1 MSEPISIKG
10 TREGLTVTMGAGDLS
25 PIMDDL
31 RDRLQTQGAFFR
43 GGQIALHLRHRGLSE
58 AALRQLGELFHEY
71 DMVLRTVVSDDH
83 MTRNAAAGM
92 GLRVVEPSETEA
104 REIPRPI
111 TQRVRQTRRAVPSLD
126 GSKGVLL
133 RHVVR
138 SGQIIR
144 HTGHIVV
151 VGDVNPGAELIAGG
165 DIIIWGRLFGIAHA
179 GSMGDHSAVICALQM
194 SPLQLRIGNYIAR
207 PGEGD
212 DGSSNPMP
220 EVAAVRDE
228 AIVVEPWYPSH
239 SGAS

>member
-10 TREGLTVTMGAGDLS
+10 TREGLTVTMGAGDLA
-25 PIMDDL
+25 PIMADL

-43 GGQIALHLRHRGLSE
+43 GGHIALHLNNRSLSE
-58 AALRQLGELFHEY
+58 PALRQLRDMFSEY

-83 MTRNAAAGM
+83 MTQSAAFEM
-92 GLRVVEPSETEA
+92 GLRVIEPSAKDVPET
-104 REIPRPI
+104 PQPI
-111 TQRVRQTRRAVPSLD
+111 TQRLRQERQAPPSLD

-151 VGDVNPGAELIAGG
+151 LGDVNAGAELIAGG
-165 DIIIWGRLFGIAHA
+165 DIIVWGRLQGIAHA
-179 GSMGDHSAVICALQM
+179 GSMGNHSAVICALQM
-194 SPLQLRIGNYIAR
+194 TPLQLRIGNYIAR

-212 DGSSNPMP
+212 ESGDPIP
-220 EVAAVRDE
+220 EMASVRDE
-228 AIVVEPWYPSH
+228 AIIVEPWYTPR
-239 SGAS
+239 